1 MDEPVMQEPAGL
13 CLPCAHSPSPRA
25 PAPHAA
31 RAPAP
36 PRARLHGVACAAQ
49 RTLARSLQGAASCCC
64 CCRRAHWLWP
74 HKDANFNGRGGKNT
88 YAEESGSA
96 HPAPQVRHQLRVGG
110 RSGGGS
116 AAARADG
123 RGARLARRRRGR
135 VAAGRGPRGLSGG
148 LGGRAARRGGR
159 RSVALAAARRESV
172 RKCRA
177 VSARTGTPLLRCCV
191 SQLRQAAGQHGSGQS
206 RHSWSC
212 TSFASRSRA
221 PRTQRSART
230 CGTQLSPG
238 LPQGAAAP
246 APAAPPPA
254 SALAARRAAAA
265 ARPPRPAA
273 GRPRRARPP
282 ARHAP
287 PPAPPAGGAGRV
299 PAAAGAHALSARGA
313 DGHFRTAETLRI
325 VTQPT
330 PAAAVQARHGLAL
343 GRFAGPRKQRTRG
356 RACSRAAASSARRR
370 RAAAAAAACSC
381 AARASRWHARRRS
394 RRRSAAS
401 AASAA
406 TASAPARS
414 AKSALERPPLRA
426 ASDCLIRVGAADMEA
441 CSASLAALT

>member
-1 MDEPVMQEPAGL
+1 MQEPAGL

-221 PRTQRSART
+221 PRTQRSARS

-246 APAAPPPA
+246 APAAPAPA